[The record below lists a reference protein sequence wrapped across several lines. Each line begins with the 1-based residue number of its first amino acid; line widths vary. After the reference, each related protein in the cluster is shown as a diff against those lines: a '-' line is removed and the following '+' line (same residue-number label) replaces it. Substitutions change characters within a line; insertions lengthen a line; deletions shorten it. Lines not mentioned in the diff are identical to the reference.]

1 MISII
6 VPLYNVESYVEF
18 SLKSAFNQTF
28 EDVEFILVDD
38 CSTDRTMDVVEKM
51 VEKSICRDRI
61 TIIHDH
67 KINSGLSAA
76 RNTGLKHARGEY
88 VFFMDSDDELIP
100 DCIEK
105 HYRAIQISDADF
117 TVGNIRLEGAK
128 SIHIKAFSDEI
139 IQMPLKISYL
149 RRMWNISACNKL
161 YRKSFLEENGLTF
174 QNGLLHEDIL
184 WSYNIVLKAK
194 KAAWVKDA
202 TYIYKIHQGSI
213 TTSKNSKRKIDSLI
227 YILNTLKMN
236 WDNGE
241 IAIECCPNF
250 VRFFNFWRFNT
261 ALLLL
266 NYGGTNR
273 EAKEYYRQLKN
284 MSVTKPYGL
293 YAFLLELPFPLFFLS
308 MKPVYYLY
316 KRLN

>member
-1 MISII
+1 
-6 VPLYNVESYVEF
+6 
-18 SLKSAFNQTF
+18 
-28 EDVEFILVDD
+28 
-38 CSTDRTMDVVEKM
+38 
-51 VEKSICRDRI
+51 
-61 TIIHDH
+61 
-67 KINSGLSAA
+67 
-76 RNTGLKHARGEY
+76 
-88 VFFMDSDDELIP
+88 MDSDDELVP

>member
-88 VFFMDSDDELIP
+88 VFFMDSDDELVP

-202 TYIYKIHQGSI
+202 TYIYKIRQGSI

>member
-88 VFFMDSDDELIP
+88 VFFMDSDDELVP

-202 TYIYKIHQGSI
+202 TYIYKIRQGSI

-284 MSVTKPYGL
+284 I
-293 YAFLLELPFPLFFLS
+293 
-308 MKPVYYLY
+308 
-316 KRLN
+316 

>member
-1 MISII
+1 MVSII
-6 VPLYNVESYVEF
+6 VPLYNVESYVES
-18 SLKSAFNQTF
+18 SLKSAFSQTF

-38 CSTDRTMDVVEKM
+38 CSTDNTMDVVEKM

-61 TIIHDH
+61 KIVRH
-67 KINSGLSAA
+67 KTNSGLSAA
-76 RNTGLKHARGEY
+76 RNTGMKHARGEY
-88 VFFMDSDDELIP
+88 VFFMDSDDELTP

-117 TVGNIRLEGAK
+117 TIGNIRLEGAK
-128 SIHIKAFSDEI
+128 SIHIRAFSDEI
-139 IQMPLKISYL
+139 IQMPLKISYF
-149 RRMWNISACNKL
+149 RRMWSVSAWNKL
-161 YRKSFLEENGLTF
+161 FRKSFLEENGLTF

-202 TYIYKIHQGSI
+202 TYIYKIRQGSI

-241 IAIECCPNF
+241 IATECCPDF
-250 VRFFNFWRFNT
+250 IRFFNFLRFNT

-266 NYGGTNR
+266 NYAGTNR
-273 EAKEYYRQLKN
+273 EAKEYYQQLKN
-284 MSVTKPYGL
+284 TSVTKQYGL
-293 YAFLLELPFPLFFLS
+293 YAFLLKLPFPLFFLS

>member
-1 MISII
+1 M
-6 VPLYNVESYVEF
+6 
-18 SLKSAFNQTF
+18 
-28 EDVEFILVDD
+28 DD

-88 VFFMDSDDELIP
+88 VFFMDSDDELVP